1 MHVYGGNEMESND
14 DRKYTFPVGQ
24 VKQQFLSPF
33 LLKEGKIESLVSALL
48 ADDFIFFDI
57 SDEAQEDKYYGETRI
72 FHHSLETYFMPNI
85 EPTLFP
91 QSVHDKKSI
100 RRFSKEL
107 NQAYNFKSKHLELDF
122 IMESIDVY
130 ICPFH
135 IGLINIRI
143 SLPIGLTNN
152 DVATFGD
159 LFSFLVPNS
168 DYRKDIQITCEHEQF
183 EQVKDLIFKKLLQR
197 YNRYIDG
204 NHAEMKSYFGSLP
217 FYKDE
222 RMYVIS
228 YMQHEKADALSELDV
243 YRTSQLNGYQVDGSA
258 YIGASNPDY
267 IKRFCQKHVYDR
279 WGVNTYYAVTDYH
292 FVCLTNEEG
301 PQSKELVRQ
310 MYGEH
315 FYTLLLIFYFK
326 LVLLKLSHDY
336 SKTEFEKD
344 HKEVELLTMMI
355 NEFSSRYFL
364 PELNSKQTGKEMAG
378 LMQSI
383 FEIEKLHDKVTQ
395 TLTTLF
401 QDQEKIE
408 SKKFSS
414 LLQILTIYTV
424 ISGIYGMNLV
434 IEDLGGNIDWSKF
447 ASFSVFEWLT
457 VFVTATG
464 IILSAVMCFFFIKR
478 WFDERKDKSRK
489 LY

>member
-1 MHVYGGNEMESND
+1 MESNHD
-14 DRKYTFPVGQ
+14 STYTFPIGQ

-33 LLKEGKIESLVSALL
+33 LLKEGKIESFVSDLL
-48 ADDFIFFDI
+48 ADGFTFFDI
-57 SDEAQEDKYYGETRI
+57 SEEAQEDEFYGGTRI
-72 FHHSLETYFMPNI
+72 SHHDLETYFMPNI

-91 QSVHDKKSI
+91 QSVHDRESI
-100 RRFSKEL
+100 RRFSKKL
-107 NQAYNFKSKHLELDF
+107 NKTCSFKSKHLELDF
-122 IMESIDVY
+122 IMDSIDIYV
-130 ICPFH
+130 CPFH

-143 SLPIGLTNN
+143 SLPKGLTNN

-168 DYRKDIQITCEHEQF
+168 NYKKDIQITCEQEQF
-183 EQVKDLIFKKLLQR
+183 EQVKDLIFKKLIYS

-204 NHAEMKSYFGSLP
+204 NHAEMKSYYGSLP

-228 YMQHEKADALSELDV
+228 YIQHEKTDSLSEIDL
-243 YRTSQLNGYQVDGSA
+243 YRTSQLNGYEVDGSA
-258 YIGASNPDY
+258 YIGASNPEY
-267 IKRFCQKHVYDR
+267 FKRFCQKHVYDR
-279 WGVNTYYAVTDYH
+279 WGQNTYYVVTDYH
-292 FVCLTNEEG
+292 FTCLTNENG
-301 PQSKELVRQ
+301 RRSKELVRQ

-315 FYTLLLIFYFK
+315 YYTLLLIFYFK
-326 LVLLKLSHDY
+326 IVLLKLSHDY
-336 SKTEFEKD
+336 SITEFNKD

-355 NEFSSRYFL
+355 NEFSSKYYL
-364 PELNSKQTGKEMAG
+364 PELNSRQTGKEMAA

-383 FEIEKLHDKVTQ
+383 FGIENLHDKVTQ

-401 QDQEKIE
+401 QDQEKLE
-408 SKKFSS
+408 GKKLNS

-447 ASFSVFEWLT
+447 GGFSFFDWLA
-457 VFVTATG
+457 VFVTGTG
-464 IILSAVMCFFFIKR
+464 IILSAVMCFFFFKR
-478 WFDERKDKSRK
+478 WLGDRKDKSSK